1 MVAHTPNATARCRTS
16 TNRVAISDSVEG
28 MSVAPATPSSALAR
42 MSSSAVGAKA
52 ASTDTAANTT
62 MPSTRSRRLPNRSPT
77 VPMVTRKP
85 AMRNPY
91 ASMIHNVWV
100 GVGPSSAAMLGM
112 TR

>member
-1 MVAHTPNATARCRTS
+1 MVAHTPIATARCRTS
-16 TNRVAISDSVEG
+16 TNRVLINDSVEG

-42 MSSSAVGAKA
+42 MSSSALGANA
-52 ASTDTAANTT
+52 ARTDTAANATT
-62 MPSTRSRRLPNRSPT
+62 PIDSRRRLPSRSPT

-85 AMRNPY
+85 AMKNPY

-100 GVGPSSAAMLGM
+100 AVGSSAAAMLGS